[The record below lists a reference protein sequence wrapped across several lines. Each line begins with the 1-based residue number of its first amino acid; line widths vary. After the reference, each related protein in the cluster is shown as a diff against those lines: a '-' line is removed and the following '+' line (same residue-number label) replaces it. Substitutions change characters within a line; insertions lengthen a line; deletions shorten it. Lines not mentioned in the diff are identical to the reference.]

1 MNTSVKLDR
10 IDLKILHELQAN
22 ARITNQDLAGRVC
35 LSPSSCLQRVRRL
48 EQNDVLTSYHAK
60 VNLPLVCR
68 HLVCLVMAS
77 LKNHSQADFKAFEER
92 VNSIPEIVECYTVS
106 GEFDFFLKVIC
117 PDMVS
122 YLEINDL
129 LVGSADHAVNLS
141 THVVMS
147 QSKSFNSINIAA
159 LRAAN

>member
-10 IDLKILHELQAN
+10 IDLRILHELQAN
-22 ARITNQDLAGRVC
+22 ARITNQDLAERVC

-48 EQNDVLTSYHAK
+48 EQDDILMSYHAK
-60 VNLPLVCR
+60 VNLSLVCR
-68 HLVCLVMAS
+68 HLVCIATVS
-77 LKNHSQADFKAFEER
+77 LKNHSQSDFKAFEEL

-117 PDMVS
+117 PDMAS

-129 LVGSADHAVNLS
+129 LVSSIDHAVNVS

-147 QSKSFNSINIAA
+147 QSKSFNSINVAT
-159 LRAAN
+159 LREAN